1 MGARFRSWWQRIKK
15 HRVAIGVVAIV
26 LVVAI
31 TLIIVGYWFDWAGF
45 NGYNKITVAHTISG
59 TNAGTVIRT
68 EEYQSGRTL
77 WDWMQLLIIPVVLAV
92 GGYVINL
99 TISRGEQ
106 EATKQRAKTEQEIAS
121 DNQREMALQ
130 DYIDKMS
137 ELLLDKDHPL
147 RESASEDE
155 VRKIARVRT
164 LTMLTR
170 LDNERKKSVLQF
182 LHESGLIET
191 DKHIIDLRGANLRG
205 ADLYGANLSDADL
218 RGADLYGADLYRA
231 DLRGADL
238 SEAILGRVNLSGANL
253 GGADLGFANLTSADL
268 GFANLNRVNLS
279 GAKLNFA
286 DLSGAD
292 LSEADLRGAN
302 LSRVNLSEADFR
314 NAQNTT
320 DEQLNKAR
328 LLKGAIMPDGS
339 KHP

>member
-253 GGADLGFANLTSADL
+253 GGVNLGGADLG
-268 GFANLNRVNLS
+268 
-279 GAKLNFA
+279 
-286 DLSGAD
+286 
-292 LSEADLRGAN
+292 GAN
-302 LSRVNLSEADFR
+302 LSGVNLSEADFR